1 MSRKLPPLNALR
13 AFEAAARTGSFKLA
27 AEELNVSQSAISH
40 QVKHLEEYL
49 QTALFHRRTRA
60 VELTPAGEK
69 FFPFLQE
76 AFDHMAEGTRM
87 LSRLDRDDVLTVQTY
102 STFAVRWLML
112 RLNKFEAKHPEIT
125 VRLTTS
131 QWNVDFAEQDTD
143 LAIMIGEP
151 EACKI
156 RYDYLLSPRMFPVC
170 SPALLRNEETLK
182 SPAEL
187 ANQTIIQV
195 YPSADDW
202 RSWLAAT
209 GTEGIDPDSGISFDS
224 YDHALKMAVRG
235 LGVALAMQ
243 PYVGEDLSA
252 GLLVNPFP
260 ELEVPV
266 VGRWYL
272 IYPESRARI
281 RKIRQFR
288 EWLIGEVKRD
298 PDLVHLVDP
307 AMEHVDT

>member
-1 MSRKLPPLNALR
+1 
-13 AFEAAARTGSFKLA
+13 
-27 AEELNVSQSAISH
+27 
-40 QVKHLEEYL
+40 
-49 QTALFHRRTRA
+49 
-60 VELTPAGEK
+60 
-69 FFPFLQE
+69 
-76 AFDHMAEGTRM
+76 
-87 LSRLDRDDVLTVQTY
+87 
-102 STFAVRWLML
+102 
-112 RLNKFEAKHPEIT
+112 

-288 EWLIGEVKRD
+288 EWLIGEVKQD

-307 AMEHVDT
+307 AMEHVDA